1 MAVPFVGTAL
11 KKVFG
16 TRNERVVKGY
26 LRVVA
31 DVSRLE
37 PTIRPLSD
45 AELRGKTGEFRRR
58 LAAGEDIRQL
68 TPEIFAVAR
77 EAMDRAVGIRAIFNS
92 EHAFDPARL
101 PEDARALYEQ
111 TRAEM
116 EATESR
122 PPVGDLAGGR
132 AMIPSWQFVDIPN
145 RIYEAVRELYP

>member
-58 LAAGEDIRQL
+58 PAAGEDIRQL
-68 TPEIFAVAR
+68 TP
-77 EAMDRAVGIRAIFNS
+77 
-92 EHAFDPARL
+92 
-101 PEDARALYEQ
+101 
-111 TRAEM
+111 
-116 EATESR
+116 
-122 PPVGDLAGGR
+122 
-132 AMIPSWQFVDIPN
+132 
-145 RIYEAVRELYP
+145 